1 VWICAHV
8 YVDVDVAGPL
18 MHVHSACEMMDQ
30 ASLRFVETHTTAR
43 VPIDNTLPFYVLVE
57 TQSAADQTE
66 RLEAYMAHCLDRGLA
81 ADATIAQNE
90 GQVGPVCARTH
101 RRLRIRIRRRL
112 HSHAHVHTHKHTM
125 FCGH

>member
-1 VWICAHV
+1 
-8 YVDVDVAGPL
+8 
-18 MHVHSACEMMDQ
+18 MDQ
-30 ASLRFVETHTTAR
+30 ASLRFVETQTTAR

-101 RRLRIRIRRRL
+101 TDA
-112 HSHAHVHTHKHTM
+112 SAFAHKGLCIHMHTYTHTSRQC
-125 FCGH
+125 FVDTDRGGGGD